1 MLPVVALV
9 GRPNV
14 GKSTLFN
21 ALTGTRDALVADV
34 PGVTRDRKYGYGRSE
49 PHQFIVVDTGGLVE
63 TPRGVQELM
72 AQQTRRAIEEADRIV
87 FLVDGQSGPDGSDRF
102 VADLLR
108 RSGKPV
114 TVAVNKSE
122 GRDAPVVV
130 AEFHDFGFGEPQ
142 AISAAHRQGIDDL
155 IETVLAGLTPQA
167 EAEADKARA
176 IRVCVVGRPN
186 VGKSTLINR
195 VLGDARLI
203 TFDQPGTTRDAVEVP
218 FERDGRPYVLIDTAG
233 VRRRSKVDEGIEKW
247 SVIKTLQAI
256 DDAHVVIGVVDA
268 RDAVAEQDATL
279 FGIVA
284 ERGRALVIAVNKWDH
299 VAPGQRDEIRSQ
311 LAQRLRFLDF
321 APVHFISAL
330 HGSGVGE
337 MMDAVRAAHDAA
349 MREMP
354 TPELTRVL
362 EAAIRQHQ
370 PPLVRGRRIRLR
382 YAHQGGRN
390 PPVIVDPRRPGGTH
404 AGGLPP
410 LPGQLLPRG
419 IQAEGHAGA
428 RRLQERRQPVRRPAR
443 QADAAAAA
451 HTATQVGAGAAL
463 AQASRPVT
471 RARIRPRARRAST
484 SEPVATWDASVT
496 TVPEAARVTIA

>member
-21 ALTGTRDALVADV
+21 ALTGTRDALVADI
-34 PGVTRDRKYGYGRSE
+34 PGLTRDRKYGYGRSE
-49 PHQFIVVDTGGLVE
+49 PHRFIVVDTGGLVE
-63 TPRGVQELM
+63 SPQGVLQLM
-72 AQQTRRAIEEADRIV
+72 ARQTQRAIEEADRVV
-87 FLVDGQSGPDGSDRF
+87 FLVDGQSGLDAADRF
-102 VADLLR
+102 VADVLR

-122 GRDAPVVV
+122 GRDPAIAT
-130 AEFHDFGFGEPQ
+130 AEFHAFGFGEPL
-142 AISAAHRQGIDDL
+142 ALSAAHRQGIDDL
-155 IETVLAGLTPQA
+155 IDRALAGIEPAGA
-167 EAEADKARA
+167 EAAVEADRA

-195 VLGDARLI
+195 LLGEERLI
-203 TFDQPGTTRDAVEVP
+203 TFDEPGTTRDAVQVP
-218 FERDGRPYVLIDTAG
+218 FERDGQRFVLIDTAG
-233 VRRRSKVDEGIEKW
+233 VRRRSRVDEGLEKW

-268 RDAVAEQDATL
+268 RDTVAEQDATL

-299 VAPGQRDEIRSQ
+299 VEPAQRDGIRDQ
-311 LAQRLRFLDF
+311 LALRLRFLDF

-337 MMDAVRAAHDAA
+337 MMDSVRAAHAAA

-390 PPVIVDPRRPGGTH
+390 PPVIVIHG
-404 AGGLPP
+404 A
-410 LPGQLLPRG
+410 
-419 IQAEGHAGA
+419 QAERTPEDYRRYLVNSYREAFKLRGTPVRVDFRSEDNPFAG
-428 RRLQERRQPVRRPAR
+428 RRDKLTPRQRRTHERRSRR
-443 QADAAAAA
+443 
-451 HTATQVGAGAAL
+451 
-463 AQASRPVT
+463 SR
-471 RARIRPRARRAST
+471 R
-484 SEPVATWDASVT
+484 
-496 TVPEAARVTIA
+496 